1 MVSFRLTLIFL
12 VLIINLIDCRA
23 NQVTRDIR
31 HKQELEKDLN
41 DAHQLVYSLCP
52 SLIAYPT
59 YQDRCFDQWTKL
71 NNLEGE
77 LKITNTSYGLGM
89 IQDYFSGIVK
99 VIKDITNNVDDA
111 SMVFTSG
118 DSCQAHHDTL
128 AHRCKEV
135 LDDLV
140 DLYELGNDTC
150 SGLVQRPALQKVCM
164 QQMKMAYNI
173 RNQIRTFTDHA
184 GFDIISDN
192 VRMIIMELN
201 QIKKDLNWIETF
213 NW

>member
-1 MVSFRLTLIFL
+1 MLFRLNLIIV
-12 VLIINLIDCRA
+12 VLIINFLDCHG
-23 NQVTRDIR
+23 NQATRDIR

-41 DAHQLVYSLCP
+41 DAQQLVYSLCP

-71 NNLEGE
+71 DNLVGE
-77 LKITNTSYGLGM
+77 LKLTNTSYGLST
-89 IQDYFSGIVK
+89 IQDYFSAIVK
-99 VIKDITNNVDDA
+99 VIKDINNNVDDA

-118 DSCQAHHDTL
+118 DSCQGHHGTL

-135 LDDLV
+135 LDDLN
-140 DLYELGNDTC
+140 DLYELSNDTC
-150 SGLVQRPALQKVCM
+150 LGLVQRPALQKMCM

-173 RNQIRTFTDHA
+173 GNEIRTFTDYA

-192 VRMIIMELN
+192 IRMIIMEIS
-201 QIKKDLNWIETF
+201 QIKLPDQLNETL
-213 NW
+213 